1 MFNFRRFDQFKLIH
15 LFMAITGIAFL
26 LAVVRMLMLAGLLSR
41 QGLFMFGGF
50 SILATMAYLLADHE
64 MRIHFGERRQF
75 GRPSIVLFFVLGGLA
90 GLFLWLLGNGMLT
103 GL

>member
-1 MFNFRRFDQFKLIH
+1 
-15 LFMAITGIAFL
+15 MAITAVGFL

-41 QGLFMFGGF
+41 QGLFLFGGF
-50 SILATMAYLLADHE
+50 SILATITYLLADHE

-75 GRPSIVLFFVLGGLA
+75 DRPSIALFFVLGGLA

-103 GL
+103 GM